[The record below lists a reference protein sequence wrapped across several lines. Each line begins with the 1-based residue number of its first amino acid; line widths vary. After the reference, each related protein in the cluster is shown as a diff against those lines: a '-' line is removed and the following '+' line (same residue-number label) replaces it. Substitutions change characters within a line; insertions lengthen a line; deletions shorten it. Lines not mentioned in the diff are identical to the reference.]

1 MIFVF
6 IGILMTIVAFIV
18 MVLNDIDHKLL
29 CLFLL
34 LICLLGFVKMVPTGN
49 TGIVSVFGRVEDA
62 TLDAGIHF
70 LAPWKSVICMDNRT
84 QKATIEMS
92 CFSSDLQE
100 VNVKYALNY
109 QINKSNASEIYKKIG
124 ENYFDAIISPRAQ
137 ESVKTVIAVYT
148 AENLMAKRAILSE
161 TIEKDLITSLEA
173 WNIQVTGTSIEDID
187 FTDAFTKAVERKQ
200 VAEQNKLRAK
210 IKQEQAVAAEEA
222 AAKRKVISSQ
232 AEADAAIVAAKADA
246 EVAKIAADSAEY
258 QGQKDAAI
266 MSNLGTMLQ
275 KYPELIQY
283 YYVTGWDGKL
293 PETMLDKDSSLLM
306 QVQ

>member
-1 MIFVF
+1 MLFIF
-6 IGILMTIVAFIV
+6 IGILAAIVAFVI
-18 MVLNDIDHKLL
+18 MVLNDIDHKAICLL
-29 CLFLL
+29 FL
-34 LICLLGFVKMVPTGN
+34 LICLLGFIKMVPTGN
-49 TGIVSVFGRVEDA
+49 TGIISVFGKVEDH

-137 ESVKTVIAVYT
+137 ESVKTVIAVYN
-148 AENLMAKRAILSE
+148 AENLMAKRAVLSE

-293 PETMLDKDSSLLM
+293 PETMLDENSNLLM